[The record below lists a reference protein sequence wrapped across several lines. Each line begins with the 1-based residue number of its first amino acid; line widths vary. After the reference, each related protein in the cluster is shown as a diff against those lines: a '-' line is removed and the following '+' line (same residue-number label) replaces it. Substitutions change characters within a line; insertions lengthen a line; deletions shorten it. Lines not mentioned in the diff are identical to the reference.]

1 MKFVDKLLAKLP
13 KDATGNINFGIAF
26 AIGFVVLAIIT
37 AVAGQVIQGV
47 RDGTAAGTAARNASD
62 NALTGVGNF
71 SAQFGVLGTV
81 GIAAVLIAIVAT
93 AFFVAARQ

>member
-1 MKFVDKLLAKLP
+1 MKSLLNKLVP
-13 KDATGNINFGIAF
+13 KDKNGNINFGIAF

-47 RDGTAAGTAARNASD
+47 RDSTAANTAARNASD
-62 NALTGVGNF
+62 FALTGINNF
-71 SAQFGVLGTV
+71 AGQFGVLGTV

>member
-1 MKFVDKLLAKLP
+1 MSISKKLSNLLP
-13 KDATGNINFGIAF
+13 KDKDGNINFGIAF

-47 RDGTAAGTAARNASD
+47 RDSTAANTAARNASD
-62 NALTGVGNF
+62 NALTGINNF
-71 SAQFGVLGTV
+71 AGQFGVLGTV

>member
-1 MKFVDKLLAKLP
+1 MKLSNKLLNFLP
-13 KDATGNINFGIAF
+13 KDKDGNINFGIAF

-47 RDGTAAGTAARNASD
+47 RDSTAAGTAARNASD
-62 NALTGVGNF
+62 NALGGINQF
-71 SAQFGVLGTV
+71 SSQFGVLGTV

-93 AFFVAARQ
+93 AFFVAAR